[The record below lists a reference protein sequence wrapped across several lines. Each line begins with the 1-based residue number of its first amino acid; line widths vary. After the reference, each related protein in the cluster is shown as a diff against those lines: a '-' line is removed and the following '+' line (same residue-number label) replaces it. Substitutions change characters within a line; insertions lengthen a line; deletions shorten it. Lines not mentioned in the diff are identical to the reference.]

1 MSAETSAPAAEPYSE
16 RCAQIVSMVF
26 ETMLGLTVSPLP
38 QGETVPP
45 PVFTSAIYFVGAWKG
60 ALLFECTAPDAFAL
74 TAHLMSIPEP
84 KSFDDD
90 VRDSLGEIVNM
101 IGGNFKALL
110 PQGTMLSMPS
120 VIEGRQYS
128 LRLPAVPVAI
138 ETLQFSGNPMAV
150 TLVKMPEDGR

>member
-1 MSAETSAPAAEPYSE
+1 MSADTCALPTEPYGE
-16 RCAQIVSMVF
+16 RCAQIVAMVF
-26 ETMLGLTVSPLP
+26 ETMLGLTVDPLP
-38 QGETVPP
+38 VMETVPP

-84 KSFDDD
+84 ASFDDD

-101 IGGNFKALL
+101 IGGNFKGLL

-128 LRLPAVPVAI
+128 LRLPAVPLAT
-138 ETLQFSGNPMAV
+138 ETLQFSGNPLTV
-150 TLVKMPEDGR
+150 TLVKMLEDGR